1 MDKNYQINVVNAE
14 DIQKQSNTDTAQ
26 ILPEN
31 TPNTP
36 IQNTPTEKPKE
47 LRTGLLI
54 GGLIT
59 FFISI
64 CFLTITFSFI
74 YQTLDVSTEA
84 NQAFSF
90 LLFVLTYGWLTYI
103 PGVLFAIIA
112 LILNPFVIRSQSKGQ
127 KAVGIIFTI
136 LSVILVLTYLFI
148 ALFMSA
154 LV

>member
-36 IQNTPTEKPKE
+36 CTPTEKPKE